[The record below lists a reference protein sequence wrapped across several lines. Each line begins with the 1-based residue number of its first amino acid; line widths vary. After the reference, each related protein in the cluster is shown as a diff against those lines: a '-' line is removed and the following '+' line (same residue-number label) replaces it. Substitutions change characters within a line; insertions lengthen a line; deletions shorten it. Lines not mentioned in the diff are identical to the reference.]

1 MARRYQPPEEYWD
14 QPGDEADEYDYPEP
28 DLEPYAVEDE
38 RYPAEAYA
46 LEEEAFPLE
55 DEAFSPP
62 PFVFSNGPGPG
73 LIAVVTV
80 VVCMLM
86 GLGLLA
92 VSGQASAAISAVDEA
107 TAAIATQAAQNAAQL
122 PAAQAVAPL
131 APADCAV
138 SDLFPDRV
146 RRWCGLI
153 TQYAQKHSLAPDLV
167 AALIWLESG
176 GDEVAYSKSG
186 AVGLMQVMPSDGLSA
201 SFMCINGPCFSD
213 RPTTAQLQDPEF
225 NIAYGTRML
234 AGLVRK
240 TGDLREALKSY
251 GPMNAGYSYA
261 DKVLGI
267 FQRYGK

>member
-1 MARRYQPPEEYWD
+1 MTRRLRCP
-14 QPGDEADEYDYPEP
+14 DEYFSAPDSAPEP
-28 DLEPYAVEDE
+28 DVYEDVD
-38 RYPAEAYA
+38 
-46 LEEEAFPLE
+46 LDDDAFLE
-55 DEAFSPP
+55 DENIYLPAAYDQPAEVGPGITLSL
-62 PFVFSNGPGPG
+62 SNGPGPG
-73 LIAVVTV
+73 LIATVTV

-86 GLGLLA
+86 GLGLFALSGGARAAMLA
-92 VSGQASAAISAVDEA
+92 ASEA
-107 TAAIATQAAQNAAQL
+107 SAAIATQAAQPAAP
-122 PAAQAVAPL
+122 PAAQAA
-131 APADCAV
+131 APAVPVVSADCSV
-138 SDLFPDRV
+138 SDLFPGQV

-153 TQYAQKHSLAPDLV
+153 TPYAHKHGLAPDLV

-234 AGLVRK
+234 AGLLRK
-240 TGDLREALKSY
+240 NGDLREALKSY